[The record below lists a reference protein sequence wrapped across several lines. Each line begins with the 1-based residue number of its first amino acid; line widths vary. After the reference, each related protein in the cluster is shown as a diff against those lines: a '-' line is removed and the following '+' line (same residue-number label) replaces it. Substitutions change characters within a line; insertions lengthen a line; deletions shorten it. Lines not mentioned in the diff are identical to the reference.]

1 MIKRSRDKIVE
12 IRSKDMIKRSRDM
25 IKRSRDKIAKIRSKD
40 KIKRSRDL
48 RIYKIRSS
56 KVQMFK
62 VKVKVKRVS

>member
-1 MIKRSRDKIVE
+1 MIRSRDQDKIVDQE
-12 IRSKDMIKRSRDM
+12 IRSRDLR
-25 IKRSRDKIAKIRSKD
+25 IYKI
-40 KIKRSRDL
+40 RSRDL

>member
-1 MIKRSRDKIVE
+1 MIRSRDQDKIVDQE
-12 IRSKDMIKRSRDM
+12 IRSR
-25 IKRSRDKIAKIRSKD
+25 D

-48 RIYKIRSS
+48 RIYKIRLS